1 MKEMTESLSCSLLMH
16 LDDYLREEEL
26 RLCLEDEEMLRCEHE
41 KLIVEENRFRLDEAN
56 RLRLI
61 EENILQLEE
70 QNKNKRKEF
79 MNSSH
84 GKNIL
89 AKLAPTK
96 RNQLGSSLEKIN
108 SKVSWVKI
116 KKYRQ
121 HVNDPCTA
129 KLLKNVKPWVEDISL
144 VLHCM
149 DIVWLSDDI
158 ECFLGQPGQV
168 ECKFPWND
176 DYIVDRNF

>member
-1 MKEMTESLSCSLLMH
+1 
-16 LDDYLREEEL
+16 
-26 RLCLEDEEMLRCEHE
+26 MLRCEHE

-56 RLRLI
+56 RLRLE
-61 EENILQLEE
+61 EENMLQLEE
-70 QNKNKRKEF
+70 QKKNKRKEF

-89 AKLAPTK
+89 AKLAPAK

-116 KKYRQ
+116 KKDRQ

-129 KLLKNVKPWVEDISL
+129 KLLKNVKLWVELLLQKGLPLFYANGERYTTPWSEVDQVQLPVVLERANVFQKKGIDTSKYNITLAHGLSL
-144 VLHCM
+144 DVDDHVDVVLAYREKM
-149 DIVWLSDDI
+149 V
-158 ECFLGQPGQV
+158 
-168 ECKFPWND
+168 
-176 DYIVDRNF
+176 